1 MTEMQ
6 IDAVTNLPIETS
18 TGPVCGCCVKHLE
31 RKVRH
36 ASAAAVRECYRR
48 TAIEIEIDR
57 TAIATELA
65 DRSRAANP
73 RVPLM
78 MFNRPVGW

>member
-18 TGPVCGCCVKHLE
+18 IGVVCGCCVKHLE

-36 ASAAAVRECYRR
+36 ESAAAVRECYRR

-57 TAIATELA
+57 TAIATDLA
-65 DRSRAANP
+65 DRRRAIAP
-73 RVPLM
+73 SVPLTI
-78 MFNRPVGW
+78 FNAPVGW